1 MRVRFW
7 WCVWAQCPGLGPV
20 RLAQLVDLA
29 LSLGLS
35 LQDLWAWPLSRLQ
48 RELDWPERVLLAL
61 DRYRASAGEDPL
73 RLCPKRFLVPADQL
87 WPKGFS
93 DLERRPSLLVWD
105 GDGRL
110 LAPLAE
116 GRSVAVVGSRR
127 ASAQGIRAAELLGAR
142 LASAGWPVV
151 SGLAEGVDAA
161 AHRGC
166 LSAGGQPVAVLGTP
180 LERAY
185 PPEHARLQRQVADSG
200 LLLTELAPGAGIS
213 RATFALRNRLMVALA
228 GDVIVVECPET
239 SGALL
244 SAAEAQRQGRS
255 LWVLPADA
263 LRPSA
268 KGSNALLCRGAQP
281 IVDLGQ
287 WVSDLGPG
295 PLMPPSAPVCDAL
308 TRSSTHQQVD
318 PELMALLQHT
328 TSLPALASQLNRR
341 QDQLAMH
348 LMDLELRGLV
358 VAEPGMRWRLA

>member
-93 DLERRPSLLVWD
+93 DLERQPSLLVWD

-127 ASAQGIRAAELLGAR
+127 ASAQGIRAAELLGTQ

-161 AHRGC
+161 AHRDC

-180 LERAY
+180 LERVY

-244 SAAEAQRQGRS
+244 SAAEA
-255 LWVLPADA
+255 
-263 LRPSA
+263 
-268 KGSNALLCRGAQP
+268 
-281 IVDLGQ
+281 
-287 WVSDLGPG
+287 
-295 PLMPPSAPVCDAL
+295 
-308 TRSSTHQQVD
+308 
-318 PELMALLQHT
+318 
-328 TSLPALASQLNRR
+328 
-341 QDQLAMH
+341 
-348 LMDLELRGLV
+348 
-358 VAEPGMRWRLA
+358 